1 MRSPHLLLA
10 ALLLAA
16 GCATTSSATGSHRL
30 DPQAPPSAYYPLAEG
45 TAWSYDVV
53 DANGDSLL
61 LINRVERRDG
71 NKITIRS
78 GNDTQ
83 LLEDR
88 GTAIVRLPSGD
99 TVLQGPFAVGTSW
112 AVSGGTARLVE
123 VDAVV
128 ESKLGPHRGCVV
140 VVEESPTQRTV
151 TSFAPGIGPVKI
163 EVYSREGTEVL
174 AFRGLLRGFR
184 AAGAE
189 GP

>member
-1 MRSPHLLLA
+1 MRSVHLLLVA
-10 ALLLAA
+10 LLAA
-16 GCATTSSATGSHRL
+16 GCATTSSSTAGAGL
-30 DPQAPPSAYYPLAEG
+30 GPQAPPSAYYPLAEG
-45 TAWSYDVV
+45 TAWSYDVA
-53 DANGDSLL
+53 DAAGESLL

-88 GTAIVRLPSGD
+88 GAAIARLPSGD
-99 TVLQGPFAVGTSW
+99 ILLQGPFTVGTSW
-112 AVSGGTARLVE
+112 SVSGGTARLVE
-123 VDAVV
+123 VGAVV
-128 ESKLGPHRGCVV
+128 ESKLGLHRGCVV
-140 VVEESPTQRTV
+140 VVEESPVQRTV

-189 GP
+189 SP